1 MAVNTNTTQ
10 TVRRSSTVL
19 GMKCEKTQKELKKLM
34 ARAGCAPET
43 KLEKVTI
50 PSVYGQKDDVVYA
63 GLNGADFYF
72 RRGECVQMPAPVA
85 QILRDTHVI
94 G

>member
-19 GMKCEKTQKELKKLM
+19 GKKCEKTQKELKRRM
-34 ARAGCAPET
+34 AQAGCVPET

-50 PSVYGQKDDVVYA
+50 PAIYGQKDDVVYA
-63 GLNGADFYF
+63 GLKGADF
-72 RRGECVQMPAPVA
+72 
-85 QILRDTHVI
+85 
-94 G
+94 